1 MKAPLV
7 RIYHLILRWLIRYEV
22 KCVICLTHMMTV
34 VNYLEKRE
42 RIRLDLAFRESAEAQ
57 FEKNIKQ
64 ELYILL
70 EDIKSIELI

>member
-1 MKAPLV
+1 M
-7 RIYHLILRWLIRYEV
+7 
-22 KCVICLTHMMTV
+22 
-34 VNYLEKRE
+34 
-42 RIRLDLAFRESAEAQ
+42 RLDLARESAEAQ